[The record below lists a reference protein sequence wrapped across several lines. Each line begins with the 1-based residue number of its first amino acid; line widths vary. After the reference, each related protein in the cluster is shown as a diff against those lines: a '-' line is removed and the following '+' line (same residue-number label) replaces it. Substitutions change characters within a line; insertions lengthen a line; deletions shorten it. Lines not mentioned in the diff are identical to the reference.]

1 MIYHLQDDPAKA
13 YRLISKLRM
22 RDLQLLLA
30 LESGTSLR
38 SAAQEMNLTQPALSI
53 ALREI
58 EEIFKAKLF
67 IRSQQGVTPTSQG
80 VLAIRR
86 AREMLDLLALTQVEI
101 QANASIRP
109 IVRLGMPPFVAYG
122 YMPLLMSNLIQ
133 DEAPVRM
140 EIMEGPVH
148 ELFSALVDG
157 RVDGLITTY
166 AGIVPESPACELT
179 YDHLFECR
187 FSFIAPLN
195 HPLANEK
202 AVSLQQLVHDRW
214 TMPSKTSLLRSA
226 LTAAFQRAGA
236 SPPTP
241 IVESN
246 NPVTHVR
253 MVAAGVGIS
262 CVPSST
268 INDVLGSL
276 VAELHVQPALAESPV
291 ALVYRTSDRNPAISM
306 IREFLASLN
315 HLVVNDIQ

>member
-1 MIYHLQDDPAKA
+1 MSYHSPYDSATA
-13 YRLISKLRM
+13 YRLVSKLRM

-30 LESGTSLR
+30 LESGASLR
-38 SAAQEMNLTQPALSI
+38 SAALEMNLTQPALSKS
-53 ALREI
+53 LREI
-58 EEIFKAKLF
+58 EEIFKAQLF
-67 IRSQQGVTPTSQG
+67 TRSQRGVTPTSQG

-101 QANASIRP
+101 KANASVRP

-133 DEAPVRM
+133 EEAPVRV

-166 AGIVPESPACELT
+166 AGIMPESPACELS
-179 YDHLFECR
+179 YDLLFECR
-187 FSFIAPLN
+187 FSFIAPLD
-195 HPLANEK
+195 HPLANK
-202 AVSLQQLVHDRW
+202 KTVGLKQLLHDRW
-214 TMPSKTSLLRSA
+214 TMPSETSLLRSA

-268 INDVLGSL
+268 INDVMRSL
-276 VAELHVQPALAESPV
+276 VAELHVEPALPNSPV
-291 ALVYRTSDRNPAISM
+291 ALVYRASDLNPAISM
-306 IREFLASLN
+306 IRGFLASIN
-315 HLVVNDIQ
+315 HLVVNDMQ